1 MKALVV
7 LTVLLL
13 LACAG
18 PATGHGV
25 QHSASQEGTAIRAS
39 YNDGS
44 PMGFCDFAVFAPG
57 EDLEYQTGITDRN
70 GGFAFLPDTLGVWR
84 VTVDDGMG
92 HLVQAD
98 IEIGLQ
104 GLVSARG
111 EMRSDGPSTAVVGV
125 SVIFGL
131 WGLWM
136 MFARRP
142 RHQKQQAGD

>member
-1 MKALVV
+1 MRMLMAL
-7 LTVLLL
+7 TALLL

-18 PATGHGV
+18 PAPGHGV

-39 YNDGS
+39 YDDGN
-44 PMGFCDFAVFAPG
+44 PMAFCDFAVFAPG

-70 GGFAFLPDTLGVWR
+70 GGFAFLPDTLGIWR

-98 IEIGLQ
+98 IEIGPQ
-104 GLVSARG
+104 GLASGGSAVRQD
-111 EMRSDGPSTAVVGV
+111 RLSAAVVGV

-136 MFARRP
+136 MFARRS
-142 RHQKQQAGD
+142 RHQKQETGA